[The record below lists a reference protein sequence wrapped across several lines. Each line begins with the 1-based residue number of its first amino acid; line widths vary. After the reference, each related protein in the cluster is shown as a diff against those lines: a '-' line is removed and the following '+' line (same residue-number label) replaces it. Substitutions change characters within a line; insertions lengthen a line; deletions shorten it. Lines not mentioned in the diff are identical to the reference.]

1 MNDNNPL
8 GLVAGLSSDAH
19 HADPAIGA
27 SGLKL
32 LKRSPLHYWAQYV
45 DPARER
51 TEPTAAMKLG
61 TAFHCRLFEPMEFDQ
76 RFAVLPEGLDR
87 RTKEGKQLW
96 ADVEASGKTPVNA
109 GDAETIERMVS
120 AAMVHPISQV
130 ALALPARIEVSMFA
144 RLHGVRVKARPDF
157 LVTPC
162 PQFPNG
168 LIVDGK
174 SANDGSPEG
183 FAKAVWNLDYHLQ
196 ASVYTQV
203 VQQVLD
209 TAGRPLFCWLVQESA
224 SPWATAWYSAGD
236 DLIEHG
242 DREVRRLL
250 ALFADCVTRNR
261 WPGYPETVAPIAMPA
276 WAQKQ
281 MADAAA

>member
-1 MNDNNPL
+1 MNDNHPL
-8 GLVAGLSSDAH
+8 GLVAGLSNDAH
-19 HADPAIGA
+19 HADPAIGS

-61 TAFHCRLFEPMEFDQ
+61 TAFHCALFEPLEYGK
-76 RFAVLPEGLDR
+76 RFAFLPEGLDR
-87 RTKEGKQLW
+87 RTKEGKALF
-96 ADVEASGKTPVNA
+96 AEVEAGGKTPLSA
-109 GDAETIERMVS
+109 GDVINIDKMV
-120 AAMVHPISQV
+120 AAALRHPISR
-130 ALALPARIEVSMFA
+130 AFLGLPARVEVSMFA
-144 RLHGVRVKARPDF
+144 TLHGVRVKARPDF
-157 LVTPC
+157 LVLPC

-203 VQQVLD
+203 VQQALG
-209 TAGRPLFCWLVQESA
+209 TEGRPLFCWLAQESS

-242 DREVRRLL
+242 DREVKRLL
-250 ALFADCVTRNR
+250 GVYADCVARDR
-261 WPGYPETVAPIAMPA
+261 WPGYPEVVAPIAMPV
-276 WAQKQ
+276 WAQRAMQ
-281 MADAAA
+281 EAA